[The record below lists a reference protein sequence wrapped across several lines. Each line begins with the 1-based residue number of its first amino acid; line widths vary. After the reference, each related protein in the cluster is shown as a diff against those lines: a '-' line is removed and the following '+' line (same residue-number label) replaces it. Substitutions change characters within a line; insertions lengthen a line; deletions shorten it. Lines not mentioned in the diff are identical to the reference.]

1 MLTYEGTLDQTVT
14 NVNIVIHHAPFGTV
28 LYDKNN
34 ALSIRCGVYTGK
46 EVPGGGQRVST
57 IHFPKQQ
64 FSTMDG
70 ATLLRRCSSMAASA
84 DRTK

>member
-64 FSTMDG
+64 HRTDSENAYHGSWFNVT
-70 ATLLRRCSSMAASA
+70 RRSI
-84 DRTK
+84 